1 VASLH
6 YTIPDTDSLTEVQR
20 RTSDDL
26 PAHVKGVAQW
36 FTPLG
41 RKPGYFVPGK
51 YTSNN
56 TDLPVELINNKWYG
70 LTQFQG
76 KICTRSGL
84 CIP

>member
-6 YTIPDTDSLTEVQR
+6 YTVPDTDSLTEVQR
-20 RTSDDL
+20 CTSDDL
-26 PAHVKGVAQW
+26 PTHVKGVAQW
-36 FTPLG
+36 FTLLG

-56 TDLPVELINNKWYG
+56 TDLPVELINNEWYA

-76 KICTRSGL
+76 KICTHSGL